1 MLIYSECHLQNQ
13 EINYTLAV
21 LEGPKERVLKQ
32 FSIHHGCPEDRAT
45 TIAKYLMNPISE
57 ESKKWSKL
65 YLNENWSFD
74 YELLASAYIEG
85 INRKPPD
92 ERISNILFE
101 YNIPY
106 VGQPREYAGFSMN
119 LPGICNKP
127 SYPVVEID
135 PRYRDYAF
143 KGMKCQLSK
152 QETNQFISMIKED
165 IKKNPN
171 WKTSRDVNLYTP
183 IKAYFNQTGDLDFF
197 QYLWDRECEGLC
209 LKIASMMNDP
219 EIVKLA
225 LDLTQ
230 DLDLSMVNEKGD
242 LLRMGVLGLF
252 NDQKNVPEVGYR
264 LRDLVKNPGLYD
276 DYIQYL
282 VRILGDRGWSE
293 NEYYINKST
302 LEQFQTNHDIM
313 TKIIKNTMNMIN
325 VRIKNE

>member
-1 MLIYSECHLQNQ
+1 MRINYKILFVIINLNIFPLLIYSECHLQNQ

-32 FSIHHGCPEDRAT
+32 FSIHHGCPKDRAT

-106 VGQPREYAGFSMN
+106 VGQTREYAGFSMN

-165 IKKNPN
+165 IGKNRIGKRVVMLIFIPQLRLILIKPEIWISFSIYGIEN
-171 WKTSRDVNLYTP
+171 V
-183 IKAYFNQTGDLDFF
+183 KAY
-197 QYLWDRECEGLC
+197 
-209 LKIASMMNDP
+209 
-219 EIVKLA
+219 V
-225 LDLTQ
+225 
-230 DLDLSMVNEKGD
+230 
-242 LLRMGVLGLF
+242 
-252 NDQKNVPEVGYR
+252 
-264 LRDLVKNPGLYD
+264 
-276 DYIQYL
+276 
-282 VRILGDRGWSE
+282 
-293 NEYYINKST
+293 
-302 LEQFQTNHDIM
+302 
-313 TKIIKNTMNMIN
+313 
-325 VRIKNE
+325 